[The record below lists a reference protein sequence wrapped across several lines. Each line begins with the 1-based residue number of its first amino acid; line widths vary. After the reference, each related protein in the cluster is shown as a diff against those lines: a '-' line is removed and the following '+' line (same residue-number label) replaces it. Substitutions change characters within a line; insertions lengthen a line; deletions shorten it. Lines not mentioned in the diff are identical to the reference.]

1 MFTGRLIMDNELI
14 KKIERLNELYTKK
27 ERNIALSEQE
37 LTEQSVIRD
46 EVINYYQFAIRT
58 SLNNK
63 K

>member
-1 MFTGRLIMDNELI
+1 MDNGLT

-27 ERNIALSEQE
+27 ERNGNLTEQE
-37 LTEQSVIRD
+37 LTEQSVLRD
-46 EVINYYQFAIRT
+46 EIINYYQFAIRT